1 MSEKTIV
8 VQKDGILYTITNT
21 DKNTDDFYSRVQ
33 FIFKGSFHSKDE
45 FSQRSKLSNCYL
57 NYKKLGVTY
66 PQNIQSRL
74 NH

>member
-21 DKNTDDFYSRVQ
+21 DKNLDDFYSRVQ
-33 FIFKGSFHSKDE
+33 FIFKGTFQSKDE
-45 FSQRSKLSNCYL
+45 FSQRLKLSNCYL

-66 PQNIQSRL
+66 PENIQSKIFY
-74 NH
+74 